1 MLHLVEQATNR
12 NLLRIAV
19 STMVTCLVTK
29 SREKVQFTKET
40 VKRPASRPVKIHKRK
55 YKQPGRLNDCLTAH

>member
-19 STMVTCLVTK
+19 LTMVTCLVTK

-40 VKRPASRPVKIHKRK
+40 VK
-55 YKQPGRLNDCLTAH
+55 